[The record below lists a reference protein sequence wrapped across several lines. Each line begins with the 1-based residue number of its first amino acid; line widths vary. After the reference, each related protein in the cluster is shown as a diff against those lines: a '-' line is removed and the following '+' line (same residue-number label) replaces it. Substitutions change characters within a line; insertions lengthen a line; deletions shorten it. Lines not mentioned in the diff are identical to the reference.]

1 MSDTCLVLDAASPYP
16 RYDTWYSSWCT
27 SGERTAVCQKVSDVT
42 LDLAGVPNDIQVLCV
57 DGQSGL
63 VLQPD
68 VFARFHSL
76 RSIYITGLSAVF
88 PGAFRGQTNLH
99 LLSLVSPQHTNMS
112 VASKALDDLQ
122 SLEELT
128 LGNCVLSGMA
138 PDVFAGLKQLKSLH
152 VSSQDEEFS
161 ELLCRLL
168 DVSASLEN
176 LQVTMEKVVTLT
188 TPNCSGGLKAFNIT
202 GIILYFDTF
211 QNAQESEWDRCRSLE
226 SIALFSFLDMSYINL
241 SFIHTLRHTLRVGNV
256 RPSGSDTWNMQVF
269 NLSLIFRT
277 FPQRL
282 ADLSIQS
289 MSLMTLFIAVDSAPN
304 VDLKLSLSGEQI
316 VLLGCE
322 RRFVKSVSILQVAA
336 NQLLCGPD
344 SSAALGHFSSVVQLR
359 LTQRSLSTAQ
369 DLSGLNN
376 LLHLKHLDLQSV
388 NFINLPGL
396 NVMFHNLTRLESLGL
411 YDCWL
416 DSLEGS
422 LAVDLRSLKYLYL
435 EISSETSMTEAF
447 FEPLVSLKSV
457 IIVQLQLRCNCENAW
472 FNEWARQ
479 QKRVEVFPYRSQQGA
494 LQCQSGG
501 RLEELARYGREHC
514 SLDVGLVLFGSTAA
528 FLLLFMLAV
537 LVQQLAAE
545 YLRAFFHIAHGW
557 LDEALRRN
565 TRGRYLY
572 DAFVSYSGRDER
584 WVVEQLLPGLERRG
598 PPFLRLCLH
607 SRDFQ
612 LGKDVVENITDSL
625 YRSRRTLCLLSRHF
639 LRSNWCS
646 LELRLATYRLQV
658 EHRDVLVLLF
668 LEKIP
673 SRLLTAHHR
682 LARLVK
688 TRTYIDWPQDPAQQ
702 EAFWERLWAKLAP
715 PRD

>member
-99 LLSLVSPQHTNMS
+99 LLSLVSPQHTNVS

-168 DVSASLEN
+168 DVSASLES
-176 LQVTMEKVVTLT
+176 LRVTMEKVVTLT
-188 TPNCSGGLKAFNIT
+188 TPNCSGGLRHPGRT
-202 GIILYFDTF
+202 DVLQL
-211 QNAQESEWDRCRSLE
+211 QNPTEPAAQSQP
-226 SIALFSFLDMSYINL
+226 
-241 SFIHTLRHTLRVGNV
+241 TLKLGNF
-256 RPSGSDTWNMQVF
+256 RLSGSDPWNIQVF
-269 NLSLIFRT
+269 NLSLIFGT

-289 MSLMTLFIAVDSAPN
+289 MGLMTLFIADNSAPN

-457 IIVQLQLRCNCENAW
+457 IINQLQLRCNCENAW

-479 QKRVEVFPYRSQQGA
+479 QKRVEVFLFRSQQGA